1 MKQLKTLVIAIV
13 LTVGTIGSINAQS
26 KIAHINVQ
34 QLLSE
39 MPEMKAAEA
48 ELTKLSKTYEND
60 IRTTYQEFQT
70 KGALYEKEAPT
81 KTDEENLQRGQELQG
96 IQQNI
101 QQAQQ
106 VAQQELQKK
115 RIEIL
120 EPILEKANNSIT
132 KVGKAQGFQYVLDSS
147 NGSGVLLA
155 EGKDLLADVKKD
167 LGF

>member
-1 MKQLKTLVIAIV
+1 MKQFKTLVIAI
-13 LTVGTIGSINAQS
+13 LLAVGTMGSVNAQS

-48 ELTKLSKTYEND
+48 ELTKLSKTYEAD
-60 IRTTYQEFQT
+60 IRTTYQELQT
-70 KGALYEKEAPT
+70 KMELYDKEAPT
-81 KTDEENLQRGQELQG
+81 KTEAENASRVQEVQG

-101 QQAQQ
+101 QQASQ

-120 EPILEKANNSIT
+120 EPILEKANNAIV
-132 KVGKAQGFQYVLDSS
+132 KIGKAQGFTYVLDSS